1 MFDLLQSNG
10 KTRSQNY
17 SSNQMKK
24 LLLPSILAIAL
35 MPTFSSQ
42 AQNDSCFMVLANGK
56 RVNLAALCRQDS
68 SSNTRPQQ
76 TVTPVS
82 RPTSPTNPT
91 LQTGSQPKQSRCPVG
106 FKITRNETCRNI
118 NAPLLSVEDLK
129 LIDNPDN
136 QYLPYISYTIRN
148 LIETPIS
155 VSQVVIRFTSPSG
168 VKTGLFFPNTVLQPN
183 ESTTFK
189 EITSAIY
196 SLGVKA
202 NNVTLSPDSFEAS
215 EKN

>member
-1 MFDLLQSNG
+1 MFDLLQSKG

-42 AQNDSCFMVLANGK
+42 AQSDSCFMVLANGK
-56 RVNLAALCRQDS
+56 RVNLAALCRQDAS
-68 SSNTRPQQ
+68 TNTRPQQ

-82 RPTSPTNPT
+82 LPTSPTNPT
-91 LQTGSQPKQSRCPVG
+91 LQTVSQPKQSRCPVG
-106 FKITRNETCRNI
+106 FKITRYETCRNI
-118 NAPLLSVEDLK
+118 NAPLVSVENLK
-129 LIDNPDN
+129 LVKNPDN
-136 QYLPYISYTIRN
+136 QYLPYVTYTIRN
-148 LIETPIS
+148 LVEVPVS
-155 VSQVVIRFTSPSG
+155 VSNVVIRFTSPSG
-168 VKTGLFFPNTVLQPN
+168 AKTGLFFPNTVLQPN
-183 ESTTFK
+183 ESTTLK

-196 SLGVKA
+196 SLGDKA
-202 NNVTLSPDSFEAS
+202 NNVTLSLDSFDAS